1 MKSSEE
7 INEEDSK
14 FWDKMDR
21 ADIGN
26 KIDDKGFVTEKF
38 VSWNRPFQKIMEIL
52 QLIFA
57 GNLISCGF
65 LGSWLQSFISAT
77 PNSWVTHLIVSAVA
91 IIVINLIRRIVAVL
105 QGKTKKNSTSK
116 YV

>member
-14 FWDKMDR
+14 FWDKFNNT
-21 ADIGN
+21 DIG
-26 KIDDKGFVTEKF
+26 DELDRTT
-38 VSWNRPFQKIMEIL
+38 WDRPFQKIMQIL
-52 QLIFA
+52 QQIF
-57 GNLISCGF
+57 GVNLVSCGF

-91 IIVINLIRRIVAVL
+91 IIVINFIRRIVAL
-105 QGKTKKNSTSK
+105 AQGKTKENIIPPIFKTAS
-116 YV
+116 